1 MIGGYPI
8 GYFLAGPRR
17 IAHGIQ
23 PAGVIAAFHGDLL
36 QPVLR
41 SSPPETNS
49 SGYVGIPLF
58 LGLVALAVLWRR
70 LGIVRFA
77 LAGAGA
83 AFLVSL
89 GPSLTV
95 DGHTLGIWLPEA
107 LFEHVPVLVDL
118 EPVRITGIEIL
129 FLAVVLAVG
138 LDRTRTWLI
147 ENSRSS
153 SPGTRHDVEPWIR
166 RVASRVRSD
175 PGLPTVGLLILV
187 VVAFVPLLDQFPVVQ
202 EQRAIAPQLTASL
215 ARSVPNGG
223 VVLAFPYPRAHD
235 DEPMLWQAVD
245 EMSFRLVGGYALV
258 PGTRGRGGYYIA
270 QGEELSEL
278 SSLLTASPGAAGVRP
293 GNACRSLEAV
303 AREYDADALV
313 LRTRE
318 GAMRT
323 RGIELLTKFLGPPSA
338 SFRAGAVWYDLGGR
352 TPGWSCP
359 PLA

>member
-1 MIGGYPI
+1 M
-8 GYFLAGPRR
+8 AQARDCAVR
-17 IAHGIQ
+17 V
-23 PAGVIAAFHGDLL
+23 AGV
-36 QPVLR
+36 
-41 SSPPETNS
+41 
-49 SGYVGIPLF
+49 
-58 LGLVALAVLWRR
+58 
-70 LGIVRFA
+70 
-77 LAGAGA
+77 GA

-223 VVLAFPYPRAHD
+223 VVLAFPYPWAHD

-303 AREYDADALV
+303 ARERRRRRTGSSHEGRRDAHSRD
-313 LRTRE
+313 RTAHKVP
-318 GAMRT
+318 GT
-323 RGIELLTKFLGPPSA
+323 PPA
-338 SFRAGAVWYDLGGR
+338 
-352 TPGWSCP
+352 
-359 PLA
+359 